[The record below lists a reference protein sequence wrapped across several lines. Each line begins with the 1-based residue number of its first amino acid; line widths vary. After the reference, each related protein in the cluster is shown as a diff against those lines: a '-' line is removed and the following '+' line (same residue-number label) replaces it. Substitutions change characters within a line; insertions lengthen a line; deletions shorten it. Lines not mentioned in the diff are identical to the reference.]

1 MRRALIRVVYRL
13 PLYQAAVHHRR
24 EGDLVQG
31 GAGAG
36 GVPLRK
42 IPLAAPSAFSA
53 PSAIINQNLSRATT
67 ARVSEGRRR
76 GSFQKSCGHW
86 YASVSVK

>member
-13 PLYQAAVHHRR
+13 PLYQAAVHQIR
-24 EGDLVQG
+24 EDNLVQG

-42 IPLAAPSAFSA
+42 IPLAAPSALSA
-53 PSAIINQNLSRATT
+53 PSAIINQDAATT
-67 ARVSEGRRR
+67 TTA
-76 GSFQKSCGHW
+76 
-86 YASVSVK
+86 